1 MKEYIK
7 AYLDHHDLSE
17 KVAALKKQLDI
28 HIAKADPIFD
38 EAIERWQKEIEKH
51 NEKLQTFSAT
61 QSDSFH
67 KLALKYKEIINNK
80 KWDIAY
86 IKTKYALN
94 CKKYKKIKKIKKHY
108 KKRIQKITMELVR
121 EWKC

>member
-7 AYLDHHDLSE
+7 AYLDHNELSE

-28 HIAKADPIFD
+28 HLAKADPIFD
-38 EAIERWQKEIEKH
+38 EAIERWQKEIEYHSK
-51 NEKLQTFSAT
+51 KLKTFSPA

-67 KLALKYKEIINNK
+67 KLALKYKEITNHK

-108 KKRIQKITMELVR
+108 KKRIQKITMELVK
-121 EWKC
+121 EWKQ